1 MIQGKGDRFIK
12 IASYSQGQSWEMP
25 WHQLYN
31 NSKSEMSLIL
41 RVQVYSQEQYLTI
54 DVYLCLYLFQGQNCI
69 YTYQAILQSKK
80 FNLLKIFFTRI
91 EPPRN

>member
-31 NSKSEMSLIL
+31 NSKSEMSLNL

-54 DVYLCLYLFQGQNCI
+54 DVYLFLFI
-69 YTYQAILQSKK
+69 SFKVSIDTYQAILQSKK